1 MKTPAAA
8 RIAVLTLT
16 LTLAV
21 PALFALP
28 TAMAAVTDQK
38 TWSET
43 YPVSAAVP
51 KLLIDNIWGNVR
63 VRTGAAREIVV
74 TVNEKRAAP
83 TQELFELSKETIY
96 LDVQADD
103 AGVSM
108 VVGKPERMAGRRE
121 RCRGCRVDYQFEVTV
136 PPGTQVDV
144 STVTDGS
151 IDVAGIG
158 GPVNASN
165 VNGPVAAKDLQ
176 DCAQIESVNGAVD
189 VSFARAP
196 SHDCSIKTINGD
208 ITLTVPGGA
217 GLDAALS
224 MMQGNVISEFDLEPL
239 ALPATVEQRN
249 EDGRFVYRIAQA
261 GGIRLGKGGPTFSI
275 ESLNGDLRIRKSQ

>member
-1 MKTPAAA
+1 MKTQAGLGLLALLACTAAS
-8 RIAVLTLT
+8 
-16 LTLAV
+16 
-21 PALFALP
+21 
-28 TAMAAVTDQK
+28 AAVTDQK
-38 TWSET
+38 TWSDA

-63 VRTGAAREIVV
+63 VRSGAAREIVV
-74 TVNEKRAAP
+74 TVSEKRSAP
-83 TQELFELSKETIY
+83 TQELFELSKEMIY

-108 VVGKPERMAGRRE
+108 VVGKREHLSGRRD
-121 RCRGCRVDYQFEVTV
+121 RCRGCRVDYQFDVTV

-144 STVTDGS
+144 STVTDGG
-151 IDVAGIG
+151 IDVAGTG

-189 VSFARAP
+189 VSFVHAP

-208 ITLTVPGGA
+208 ITLTVPGSA

-224 MMQGNVISEFDLEPL
+224 MMQGEVMSEFDLESL
-239 ALPATVEQRN
+239 ALPAKVEQTQQ
-249 EDGRFVYRIAQA
+249 DGRFVYRVEQA
-261 GGIRLGKGGPTFSI
+261 AGIRLGKGGPTFTI
-275 ESLNGDLRIRKSQ
+275 ESLNGDLRIRKSK

>member
-1 MKTPAAA
+1 MKTQAC
-8 RIAVLTLT
+8 LG
-16 LTLAV
+16 TLACLGAV
-21 PALFALP
+21 VGFLALLAFG
-28 TAMAAVTDQK
+28 TATAAVTDQK

-63 VRTGAAREIVV
+63 VRTGTAREIAV
-74 TVNEKRAAP
+74 TVNEKRSAP
-83 TQELFELSKETIY
+83 TQELFELSKETIF

-103 AGVSM
+103 SGVAM
-108 VVGKPERMAGRRE
+108 IVGKPERMSGRRD

-136 PPGTQVDV
+136 PAGTQVDV
-144 STVTDGS
+144 STVTDGG
-151 IDVAGIG
+151 IDVAGTA

-176 DCAQIESVNGAVD
+176 DCAQIESVNGAVE

-196 SHDCSIKTINGD
+196 SHDCSIKTVNGD

-224 MMQGNVISEFDLEPL
+224 MMQGNVVSEFDLEPL
-239 ALPATVEQRN
+239 ALPAKIEQTGQ
-249 EDGRFVYRIAQA
+249 EGRFVYRVEQSA
-261 GGIRLGKGGPTFSI
+261 GIRLGKGGPTFSI
-275 ESLNGDLRIRKSQ
+275 ESLNGDLRIRKGN